1 MLVHFELW
9 EVIVGGVD
17 SFLAEWV
24 LFEFKLV
31 LFFGFRVLRII
42 DDKLN
47 RFCLMRVVGL
57 WMGVGFVV
65 GGGMFSFGFRF
76 FHDLADNLI
85 LKLLSF
91 GAIDDGL

>member
-1 MLVHFELW
+1 
-9 EVIVGGVD
+9 
-17 SFLAEWV
+17 
-24 LFEFKLV
+24 
-31 LFFGFRVLRII
+31 
-42 DDKLN
+42 
-47 RFCLMRVVGL
+47 MRVVGL